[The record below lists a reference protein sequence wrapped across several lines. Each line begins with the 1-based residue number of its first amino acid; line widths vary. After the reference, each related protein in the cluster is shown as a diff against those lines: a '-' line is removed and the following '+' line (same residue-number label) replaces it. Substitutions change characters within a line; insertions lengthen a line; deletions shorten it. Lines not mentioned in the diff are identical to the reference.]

1 MNLKTIL
8 IIAGCSYI
16 FPATAQERTM
26 ELSLDET
33 VKLAKLQSPD
43 AQTARHSFR
52 SAYWNY
58 KYYRANYLPALSLT
72 SDPNLNRAINKV
84 TLGDGTVKFVE
95 QNMLSTDL
103 TLNLTQNIP
112 WTGGSLFV
120 ETAAQRMDIFSDHT
134 TAWQTSPINIGYR
147 QSLFGY
153 NSLKWDRRIEPVRYR
168 EAKKSYVE
176 TLELVATRATQKF
189 FNLATAQSNY
199 ETATTNYANADT
211 LYQYAQGRYN
221 IGTITENEMLQLELN
236 KLTEETNCMNARIEV
251 ENCMQE
257 LRSYLGIQEDLLIK
271 VRIDNRVP
279 DLHIDLDAALML
291 ANENSPEIQNMLR
304 RKVESES
311 AVSRAKANAGL
322 KADIYLRF
330 GLTQTADKL
339 KDAYRNPLDQQ
350 YVSLGITLPILDWG
364 RGRGQVRVA
373 RSNRD
378 LVYTQVEQDKT
389 DFDLNV
395 RKLVKQFNLQ
405 AQRVNIAARTDHTAQ
420 RRAEVAR
427 KLYLLGKS
435 SVLDLNASITE
446 KDTARR
452 SYITALYNYWSLYY
466 TLRSITLYDFEKER
480 PLAEDLER
488 VTNEESIQ

>member
-1 MNLKTIL
+1 MEFELYRVKKTTMHRNIFLLL
-8 IIAGCSYI
+8 ITFSLMSSAV
-16 FPATAQERTM
+16 AQEHTL
-26 ELSLDET
+26 ELTLEET
-33 VKLAKLQSPD
+33 IEQARQQSPD
-43 AQTARHSFR
+43 AQNARHSFR

-58 KYYRANYLPALSLT
+58 KYYCANYLPTLKLT
-72 SDPNLNRAINKV
+72 SNPYLDRAINKV
-84 TLGDGTVKFVE
+84 TQSDGNVKFIE
-95 QNMLSTDL
+95 QNLLSTDL
-103 TLNLTQNIP
+103 TLSLTQNVP
-112 WTGGSLFV
+112 WTGGTFFI
-120 ETAAQRMDIFSDHT
+120 ETAAQRLDLFSSDT
-134 TAWQTSPINIGYR
+134 YSWQTSPVNIGYS

-153 NSLKWDRRIEPVRYR
+153 NSLKWDRRIEPIRYR
-168 EAKKSYVE
+168 EAKKTYVE
-176 TLELVATRATQKF
+176 TLELVAANATEKF
-189 FNLATAQSNY
+189 FNLAKAQSNY
-199 ETATTNYANADT
+199 EIANANYANADT
-211 LYQYAQGRYN
+211 LYIYAQGRYN
-221 IGTITENEMLQLELN
+221 IGTISENEMLQLELN
-236 KLTEETNCMNARIEV
+236 KLTEETNCMN
-251 ENCMQE
+251 
-257 LRSYLGIQEDLLIK
+257 
-271 VRIDNRVP
+271 
-279 DLHIDLDAALML
+279 
-291 ANENSPEIQNMLR
+291 
-304 RKVESES
+304 
-311 AVSRAKANAGL
+311 
-322 KADIYLRF
+322 
-330 GLTQTADKL
+330 ADKL

>member
-176 TLELVATRATQKF
+176 TLELVATRATQKI
-189 FNLATAQSNY
+189 LL
-199 ETATTNYANADT
+199 T
-211 LYQYAQGRYN
+211 LPPHRA
-221 IGTITENEMLQLELN
+221 ITKPPLPI
-236 KLTEETNCMNARIEV
+236 T
-251 ENCMQE
+251 
-257 LRSYLGIQEDLLIK
+257 
-271 VRIDNRVP
+271 
-279 DLHIDLDAALML
+279 
-291 ANENSPEIQNMLR
+291 
-304 RKVESES
+304 
-311 AVSRAKANAGL
+311 
-322 KADIYLRF
+322 
-330 GLTQTADKL
+330 LTQTHSINMPR
-339 KDAYRNPLDQQ
+339 DATTSVP
-350 YVSLGITLPILDWG
+350 SP
-364 RGRGQVRVA
+364 
-373 RSNRD
+373 
-378 LVYTQVEQDKT
+378 KT
-389 DFDLNV
+389 KCCNW
-395 RKLVKQFNLQ
+395 N
-405 AQRVNIAARTDHTAQ
+405 
-420 RRAEVAR
+420 
-427 KLYLLGKS
+427 
-435 SVLDLNASITE
+435 
-446 KDTARR
+446 
-452 SYITALYNYWSLYY
+452 
-466 TLRSITLYDFEKER
+466 
-480 PLAEDLER
+480 
-488 VTNEESIQ
+488 